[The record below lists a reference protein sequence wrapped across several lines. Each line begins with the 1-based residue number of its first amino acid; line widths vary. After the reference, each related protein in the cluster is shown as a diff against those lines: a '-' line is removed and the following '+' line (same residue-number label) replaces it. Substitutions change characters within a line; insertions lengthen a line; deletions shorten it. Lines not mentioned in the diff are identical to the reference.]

1 MREAFEFHVGYD
13 DHLHRDPLINFQLNR
28 WISYLGEGVLDELK
42 AVAPRLADIPA
53 LRQEFLTLAE
63 KAQEKGRNL
72 QAAYFF
78 RSAEFF
84 MRKDDPLKESTRRK
98 FKRLLWEYYQID
110 ESNYHEVPY
119 KDGTVQG
126 LLPAYIF
133 PHARQK
139 DTIIIHG
146 GFDSYIE
153 EFLPVILY
161 IRDHG
166 YNVICFEGPGQGGA
180 LHASGLFL
188 THEWHKPVGT
198 ILDYFKLDKVTLIGI
213 SMGACLGLRAAAFE
227 PRIKRVIAYD
237 VFFDWMDTTLE
248 KLKPVGGLLKVLL
261 NSRAGSV
268 FNLFLSGIMKK
279 SPLFDWSMHQ
289 AMLVLGVSTPYQV
302 FQKSRQYTTR
312 DISSLITQDAL
323 LLAGSEDH
331 VIPLSH
337 FYKQS
342 TILKNVKS
350 QTSRLFTREE
360 QAQNHCQIGNLRLAV
375 DYIANWI
382 DFTLKNAK

>member
-13 DHLHRDPLINFQLNR
+13 YHFHQDPLINFQLNR
-28 WISYLGEGVLDELK
+28 WISYLGGSVLDELN
-42 AVAPRLADIPA
+42 AVAPRLTDIPS
-53 LRQEFLTLAE
+53 LRGEFLALAE
-63 KAQEKGRNL
+63 NAQEQGRNL
-72 QAAYFF
+72 PAAYYF

-84 MRKDDPLKESTRRK
+84 MRKADPLKESTRRK
-98 FKRLLWEYYQID
+98 FIKLLWEHYQIT
-110 ESNYHEVPY
+110 ESSYHEIPY
-119 KDGTVQG
+119 KDGNIQG
-126 LLPAYIF
+126 LLPAYLF
-133 PHARQK
+133 PHNQPK

-153 EFLPVILY
+153 EFLPIILY

-180 LHASGLFL
+180 LHGSGLFL

-198 ILDYFKLDKVTLIGI
+198 ILDYFKLDEVTLVGI
-213 SMGACLGLRAAAFE
+213 SMGGCLGLRAAAYE

-248 KLKPVGGLLKVLL
+248 KLKPVAPLLKLL
-261 NSRAGSV
+261 INSRAGSV
-268 FNLFLSGIMKK
+268 FDLLLAGIMKK

-312 DISSLITQDAL
+312 DISSLVTQDVL
-323 LLAGSEDH
+323 LMAGSEDH

-337 FYKQS
+337 FYKQ
-342 TILKNVKS
+342 IALLQNVRS

-375 DYIANWI
+375 DYITNWI
-382 DFTLKNAK
+382 DFTLKIAN

>member
-1 MREAFEFHVGYD
+1 MREAFAFHVGYD
-13 DHLHRDPLINFQLNR
+13 DHLHQDPLINFQLNR
-28 WISYLGEGVLDELK
+28 WISYLGGSVLDELS
-42 AVAPRLADIPA
+42 AVAPRLTDIPS
-53 LRQEFLTLAE
+53 LRGEFLALAE
-63 KAQEKGRNL
+63 NAQEQGRNL
-72 QAAYFF
+72 QAAYYF

-84 MRKDDPLKESTRRK
+84 MRQADPLKESTRRK
-98 FKRLLWEYYQID
+98 FIKLLWEFYQID
-110 ESNYHEVPY
+110 ESSYHEIPY
-119 KDGTVQG
+119 KDGNVRG
-126 LLPAYIF
+126 LLPAYLF
-133 PHARQK
+133 PHNQHK

-153 EFLPVILY
+153 EFLPIILY
-161 IRDHG
+161 IRDCG

-180 LHASGLFL
+180 LHGSGLFL

-198 ILDYFKLDKVTLIGI
+198 ILDYFKLDEATLIGI
-213 SMGACLGLRAAAFE
+213 SMGGCLGLRAAAYE

-248 KLKPVGGLLKVLL
+248 KLKPVAPLLKLLL

-268 FNLFLSGIMKK
+268 FDLFLAGIMKK

-312 DISSLITQDAL
+312 DISSLVTQDVL
-323 LLAGSEDH
+323 LMAGSEDH

-337 FYKQS
+337 FYKQ
-342 TILKNVKS
+342 IALLQNVRS

-375 DYIANWI
+375 DHITNWI
-382 DFTLKNAK
+382 DFTLKIAN